1 LDPREI
7 AQSIVKN
14 VEGVII
20 GKRQQ
25 VELAVM
31 TLMCGGC
38 LLIEDAPGEQ
48 LCIISGEGPG
58 PAAGDLCHLTSVH
71 LQPSDCV
78 R

>member
-1 LDPREI
+1 
-7 AQSIVKN
+7 
-14 VEGVII
+14 VII

-38 LLIEDAPGEQ
+38 LLIEDAPGDQ

-71 LQPSDCV
+71 LQPRTAFDKLPSEDRC
-78 R
+78 RRK